1 MTRQCQ
7 LYDASHSFPHTA
19 LTPMLLSLSF
29 SFFVYLSFFTTSLLC
44 LFTPFI
50 PPLTPLILLPLPFL
64 SLRPLSLPLSLYPL
78 IARES
83 GVFLLRFSESK
94 PGQIAISYTDYDG
107 CENSE
112 LDSTLSEP
120 NSLEEEFSD
129 LNFDKKKF
137 SRLENDNENRKK
149 MTVGHCLVDTVV
161 DGLILRLANTV
172 RKYDTLKQLLM
183 DCKKLKFFY
192 PHLPKAKG
200 LECVD
205 RFIEHL
211 QNTVS

>member
-1 MTRQCQ
+1 MALRTYSLTQRSHQC
-7 LYDASHSFPHTA
+7 YF
-19 LTPMLLSLSF
+19 LSLS
-29 SFFVYLSFFTTSLLC
+29 LSLFISL
-44 LFTPFI
+44 F
-50 PPLTPLILLPLPFL
+50 
-64 SLRPLSLPLSLYPL
+64 LRPLYSVSLPLSSLLSPLSYSFPSLSSPSVPLSLCLSLYPL

-137 SRLENDNENRKK
+137 SRLENDNEKRKK